1 VHVTWVPMYCH
12 GASVRYMEA
21 LHHSLRSISTLSEQY
36 RLCIGTVSDCIGVV
50 KGVHTPRTCVLDS
63 NILWVFVMVLAQE

>member
-1 VHVTWVPMYCH
+1 MYCH

-21 LHHSLRSISTLSEQY
+21 LHHSLRSINILSEQY
-36 RLCIGTVSDCIGVV
+36 RLCIGVV
-50 KGVHTPRTCVLDS
+50 KGVLTPRTWVLDS